1 MPLVLF
7 VPDFVLAD
15 EPEVLRACPVSIT
28 AEQCRRISNAV
39 GRHHVV
45 SEAAALQSYHI
56 CADKDPARR
65 GFEAIPE
72 AVAVGFIE
80 ARRLGEARV
89 GVCAPVRNDPHGIN
103 DRIDTIIL
111 SNIAYHGAVAGNEL
125 REAFFRHQRLTGTT
139 HLRRARQQPLFGVF
153 INLRLAARSKSRGFP
168 SAGGDGT
175 RDVVSG
181 AGVEDD
187 RCEFAVGLPLYD
199 AAGFVI
205 DLRRYTVLGGIAH
218 EGLEPA
224 AELLKQL
231 ARRHSSSSMD
241 EIADV
246 E

>member
-1 MPLVLF
+1 
-7 VPDFVLAD
+7 
-15 EPEVLRACPVSIT
+15 
-28 AEQCRRISNAV
+28 
-39 GRHHVV
+39 V
-45 SEAAALQSYHI
+45 SEAAALQSFHI
-56 CADKDPARR
+56 CAAKDPARR

-89 GVCAPVRNDPHGIN
+89 GVCAPARNDPHAID

-111 SNIAYHGAVAGNEL
+111 SNIAYQGAVAGNEL
-125 REAFFRHQRLTGTT
+125 REAFFRHQKLSGTT

-153 INLRLAARSKSRGFP
+153 INLRLAARSKSRAFP
-168 SAGGDGT
+168 SAGGDGM
-175 RDVVSG
+175 RDAVSG
-181 AGVEDD
+181 AGVDD
-187 RCEFAVGLPLYD
+187 DQREFAVGLPLYD

-205 DLRRYTVLGGIAH
+205 DLRRYTVLGGIGH

-241 EIADV
+241 EIVDA